1 VSSVLAGVWVMATFI
16 ITTLVLSFSIVTAG
30 LIHGQSIQE
39 VAVVEGERMRTAL
52 SIATAVSVDGASS
65 STVTLEV
72 DNTGSTTV
80 SEMDDMD
87 AFLIYTAADS
97 TPRTVRLSYVTS
109 GPGDDEWLRSAL
121 SPDTFNPGLWDPTEQ
136 ATLALKTSPAI
147 KADTVATVVL
157 STPNGV
163 TASRSWTHAP

>member
-1 VSSVLAGVWVMATFI
+1 MSSVLAGVWVMATFI
-16 ITTLVLSFSIVTAG
+16 ITTIVLSFSIVTAG

-39 VAVVEGERMRTAL
+39 VALVEGERMRTAIT
-52 SIATAVSVDGASS
+52 IASAVSGDGVGA
-65 STVTLEV
+65 STVTLGV

-80 SEMDDMD
+80 SAMEDMD

-109 GPGDDEWLRSAL
+109 GPNDDEWLRSAV

-136 ATLALKTSPAI
+136 ATLALKASPAI
-147 KADTVATVVL
+147 KSDTVATVVL
-157 STPNGV
+157 STPNGI
-163 TASRSWTHAP
+163 TASRSWIHTP